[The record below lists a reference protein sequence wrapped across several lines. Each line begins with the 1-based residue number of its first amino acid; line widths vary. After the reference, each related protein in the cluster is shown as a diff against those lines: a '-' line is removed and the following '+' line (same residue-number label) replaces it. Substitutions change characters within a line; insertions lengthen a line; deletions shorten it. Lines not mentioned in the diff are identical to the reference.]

1 MEEFKINYK
10 QLYKA
15 YKKRLKKLH
24 KTSSLSLDK
33 SLELFVTRLKFV
45 RDYFLLTESPVNT
58 DGTENY
64 KISTVATAIA
74 EYEQYLASANNI
86 EWLQKENNAD
96 TEASLQKYKIEQQLH
111 WDCFCEI
118 IRQNMSTWR
127 IEDATI

>member
-45 RDYFLLTESPVNT
+45 RDYFLLTESPVNA

-64 KISTVATAIA
+64 KKKIMLILRLVYKNIK
-74 EYEQYLASANNI
+74 LKNNFI
-86 EWLQKENNAD
+86 GIVFVKL
-96 TEASLQKYKIEQQLH
+96 
-111 WDCFCEI
+111 
-118 IRQNMSTWR
+118 
-127 IEDATI
+127 

>member
-1 MEEFKINYK
+1 MEDFKINYK

-45 RDYFLLTESPVNT
+45 RDYFLLTESPVNA

-74 EYEQYLASANNI
+74 EYEQYLASAYNI

-96 TEASLQKYKIEQQLH
+96 TGASLQKYKIEKQLH
-111 WDCFCEI
+111 
-118 IRQNMSTWR
+118 
-127 IEDATI
+127 